1 MAIETLQSLIDKQD
15 GFEVVRDQ
23 IAAILVA
30 EVSNQMTLAAAESKD
45 PTLWKL
51 RVYTERSNPWEQF
64 QQQDVDDTSPI
75 VNIWYESSTFP
86 EGRGDVF
93 ERQEATGRFNIDVI
107 AYGEAK
113 DDASGGHEPGDL
125 DAALNLARALRLV
138 RNILMAGQNTYLQL
152 QGSVG
157 FRWPESITQYQP
169 EGTNASQIA
178 AARIIFRADFNE
190 FSPQY
195 EGEILELVH
204 ADVIRKED
212 GEVVLS
218 AEYEYPL
225 AP

>member
-1 MAIETLQSLIDKQD
+1 MVDVLQSLIDKQD

-30 EVSNQMTLAAAESKD
+30 EVSNQMSLAATALKD
-45 PTLWKL
+45 PLLWKL
-51 RVYTERSNPWEQF
+51 RIYTERSNPWEQF
-64 QQQDVDDTSPI
+64 QVQDVDDKSPI

-93 ERQEATGRFNIDVI
+93 ERQQATGRFNIDVI
-107 AYGEAK
+107 AYGEASNNP
-113 DDASGGHEPGDL
+113 AGGHEPGDL

-138 RNILMAGQNTYLQL
+138 RNILMAGQNAYLQL
-152 QGSVG
+152 QGDVG

-190 FSPQY
+190 FAPQY
-195 EGEILELVH
+195 EGEILELVS
-204 ADVIRKED
+204 AEVIRKED
-212 GEVVLS
+212 GEVVLT
-218 AEYEYPL
+218 ADYEYPL
-225 AP
+225 TP